1 LFPCMPGPQVFT
13 SGTHAYCLPSDC
25 LQHHLSFGYKATNFT
40 RQRTPQ
46 AYSHPKYS
54 PCGQEIA
61 RDQNFPNVIASM
73 LWSDDCDPQNSK
85 KHLKALWVFTIS
97 FLQDEDVT
105 TDTPIPTYRIAIG
118 PKGADHWIVQK
129 IILADPDL

>member
-1 LFPCMPGPQVFT
+1 MFPCMPGPQVFT

-25 LQHHLSFGYKATNFT
+25 LQHHLSFGYKAANFT

-54 PCGQEIA
+54 PHGQEIA
-61 RDQNFPNVIASM
+61 RDQNFPNVIAAM

-85 KHLKALWVFTIS
+85 KHRKALWVFTIS

-105 TDTPIPTYRIAIG
+105 TDTPIPTYPITIG